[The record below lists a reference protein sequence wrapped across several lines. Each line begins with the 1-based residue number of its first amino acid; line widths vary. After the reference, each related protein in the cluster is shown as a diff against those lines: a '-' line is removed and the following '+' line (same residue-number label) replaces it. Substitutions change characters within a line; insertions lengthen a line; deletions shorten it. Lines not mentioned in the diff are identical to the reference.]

1 MPNLKN
7 LKWLNAC
14 EFGGATCYWNAED
27 MPKPCLVT
35 TRSCQQDKSTF
46 PTAGDD
52 QPVSVYW
59 ILIPILGFL
68 IMGVVIV
75 WIVVKARRLKT
86 KDIWKQELDQD
97 CINLLDLSVRQ
108 QQAQPD
114 TTKIVVI
121 KSASYSEFL

>member
-1 MPNLKN
+1 
-7 LKWLNAC
+7 
-14 EFGGATCYWNAED
+14 
-27 MPKPCLVT
+27 
-35 TRSCQQDKSTF
+35 
-46 PTAGDD
+46 
-52 QPVSVYW
+52 
-59 ILIPILGFL
+59 
-68 IMGVVIV
+68 MGVVIV